1 MACRLAVFVFCK
13 TTPMPVTWPHAMFH
27 SYSKPTNNNNTLVL
41 WVNEYFTPTLNKKS
55 ALNKIKFKYM
65 RLVIKT

>member
-13 TTPMPVTWPHAMFH
+13 TTPTTVTWPHAMFH
-27 SYSKPTNNNNTLVL
+27 SYSKPTNNNTLVL
-41 WVNEYFTPTLNKKS
+41 WVNEYFTPTLNKKP
-55 ALNKIKFKYM
+55 ALNKIKLKYM